1 MINVSVQSLTFNS
14 KSAVNLNSTC
24 YSYGWAKLSVYQKR
38 LLYKKGEIRI
48 HIHICLVEIL
58 KKNHM
63 HGRMVFTWG
72 WPWAV
77 RTGMWQTGVPG
88 NFLLHNNDT
97 FLFTHHANVFPPQK
111 GNLPVKSNNAKP

>member
-58 KKNHM
+58 KKKPYARKN
-63 HGRMVFTWG
+63 GIYLGV
-72 WPWAV
+72 AV
-77 RTGMWQTGVPG
+77 GSKNWDVADRSARE
-88 NFLLHNNDT
+88 LS
-97 FLFTHHANVFPPQK
+97 A
-111 GNLPVKSNNAKP
+111 A